1 MSARCSSSDWF
12 SGELNQSVSI
22 PANQSVF
29 TGQKDLLSL
38 QLLKNKIILVIMFGD
53 FMLKLCQQLL
63 QQSGVLSLLSPP
75 GGRQE
80 KLKIK
85 SFLQSPETIHRINS
99 QSLREGLSKGSIMS
113 SFKFASA
120 VSIK

>member
-1 MSARCSSSDWF
+1 
-12 SGELNQSVSI
+12 
-22 PANQSVF
+22 
-29 TGQKDLLSL
+29 
-38 QLLKNKIILVIMFGD
+38 MFGD

-75 GGRQE
+75 GGRQD